1 MYRAELPYGN
11 RDFYLKSVPF
21 HFYLYWTPP
30 NQDRLYWI
38 GFHRVWYCS
47 VRLFYSIDAFVHT
60 VQCIFSLTGQVLS
73 FNWEFFP
80 VIPHVGAHSIVVR
93 LFHGV
98 QLWWRIL
105 CYHSND
111 NILNSQGKSTTFFS
125 SSHSLRKHPTFS
137 PPLVSMRNDI
147 SGSGSETP
155 YW

>member
-38 GFHRVWYCS
+38 GFHHVWYCS
-47 VRLFYSIDAFVHT
+47 VRLSIDAFVHT

-80 VIPHVGAHSIVVR
+80 VIPHVGAHSTVVR

-98 QLWWRIL
+98 QLWWRVL
-105 CYHSND
+105 CYHSNN
-111 NILNSQGKSTTFFS
+111 NILNSQGKSTAFFS
-125 SSHSLRKHPTFS
+125 ASRSLRKQPTFS

-147 SGSGSETP
+147 SVSGSETP
-155 YW
+155 SGHR